1 MSPRFPF
8 AFGAALAALAT
19 LAHAQAP
26 APAPTYAVLS
36 LVGDQLD
43 TVTFQPQ
50 TGSLLNTNSH
60 QAIPMRADILDNAA
74 LRATNKALRAAGPV
88 TDVALLAAS
97 EPAVFVNA
105 PHYFVGH
112 QVQLPADLE
121 GAIVEA
127 KANRLLLITKHSGDA
142 RLQSKN
148 GFIGSGKLEG
158 LGFYVDTVHPM
169 HDEDTNRRAPGFLAP
184 FVYVDVTLVD
194 TASHTILRQ
203 TTIMA
208 SETIAAADNQGGA
221 DAWNALSAEQKIA
234 HLTAMLTQGL
244 AEAVPRL
251 LRQDAPAQPA
261 AGASTS

>member
-1 MSPRFPF
+1 MSPRFLF

-43 TVTFQPQ
+43 AVTFQPQ

-203 TTIMA
+203 TTITA

-251 LRQDAPAQPA
+251 VRQDAPAQPA
-261 AGASTS
+261 AGASS